1 MKFLIALILIN
12 TAWANPQ
19 KVLEL
24 RQDVERLAQEVE
36 EKQKENQSTL
46 DVYLQRRQEI
56 QAQLLREKFRADQLQ
71 TQKTRLSDA
80 LKKNRLDA
88 AGSIKAP
95 EWFAP
100 LLTRLEGELALN
112 LPMGEASNEL
122 EKIRGTLLQGKT
134 TFETALIQTWFLLE
148 NSIRRRTS
156 SEYLMT
162 TVEIN
167 QKKEPAEIVRL
178 GDLLAYVRTAGGE
191 YGLMTR
197 QGAKWTMTRFE
208 DKSKQAQIEKLI
220 SQYKQNQKTGLY
232 ELPGMKEFIA
242 TMSAEKK
249 I

>member
-1 MKFLIALILIN
+1 MKFLIALLVIN

-71 TQKTRLSDA
+71 TQKGRLSEA

-88 AGSIKAP
+88 SGSIKAP

-100 LLTRLEGELALN
+100 LLNRLEKELALN

-122 EKIRGTLLQGKT
+122 EKIRGTLAQGKT
-134 TFETALIQTWFLLE
+134 TFEQSLDF
-148 NSIRRRTS
+148 
-156 SEYLMT
+156 
-162 TVEIN
+162 
-167 QKKEPAEIVRL
+167 
-178 GDLLAYVRTAGGE
+178 
-191 YGLMTR
+191 
-197 QGAKWTMTRFE
+197 
-208 DKSKQAQIEKLI
+208 
-220 SQYKQNQKTGLY
+220 
-232 ELPGMKEFIA
+232 
-242 TMSAEKK
+242 
-249 I
+249 

>member
-1 MKFLIALILIN
+1 MKILIALLVIN

-71 TQKTRLSDA
+71 TQKNRLAEA

-100 LLTRLEGELALN
+100 FIDRLGKELALN

-122 EKIRGTLLQGKT
+122 EKIRGTLSQGKT

-162 TVEIN
+162 TVEID

-191 YGLMTR
+191 YGLMSR
-197 QGAKWTMTRFE
+197 QGDKWQLTRFD
-208 DKSKQAQIEKLI
+208 DKSKQLQIEKLI
-220 SQYKQNQKTGLY
+220 AQYKQNQKTGLY

-242 TMSAEKK
+242 NMSAEKK

>member
-1 MKFLIALILIN
+1 MKILIAFILVN

-56 QAQLLREKFRADQLQ
+56 QAQLLREKFRTDQLQ
-71 TQKTRLSDA
+71 TQKNRLSEA

-100 LLTRLEGELALN
+100 LLDLLERELALN

-122 EKIRGTLLQGKT
+122 EKIRGTLSQGKT

-148 NSIRRRTS
+148 NAIRRRTS

-178 GDLLAYVRTAGGE
+178 GDLMAYVRTAGGE

-197 QGAKWTMTRFE
+197 LGDKWQLSRFE
-208 DKSKQAQIEKLI
+208 DKSNQAQIEKLI

>member
-1 MKFLIALILIN
+1 MKILIALLFIN
-12 TAWANPQ
+12 SAWANPQ

-36 EKQKENQSTL
+36 EKQKETQSTL

-56 QAQLLREKFRADQLQ
+56 QAQLLREKFRSDQLQ
-71 TQKTRLSDA
+71 TQKNRLSEA

-100 LLTRLEGELALN
+100 LLNRLESELALN

-122 EKIRGTLLQGKT
+122 EKIRGTLAQGKT

-191 YGLMTR
+191 YGLMSR
-197 QGAKWTMTRFE
+197 QGDKWQMTRFE
-208 DKSKQAQIEKLI
+208 DKSKQGQIEKLI

>member
-1 MKFLIALILIN
+1 MLNGIC
-12 TAWANPQ
+12 Q
-19 KVLEL
+19 KHK
-24 RQDVERLAQEVE
+24 
-36 EKQKENQSTL
+36 KQKENQSTL

-71 TQKTRLSDA
+71 TQKNRLSEA

-100 LLTRLEGELALN
+100 LLNRLESELALN

-122 EKIRGTLLQGKT
+122 EKIRGTLAQGKT

-162 TVEIN
+162 TVDID

-197 QGAKWTMTRFE
+197 LGDKWQLTRFD

>member
-1 MKFLIALILIN
+1 MKMLIALLVIN

-71 TQKTRLSDA
+71 TQKNRLAEA

-100 LLTRLEGELALN
+100 FIDRLEKELALN

-122 EKIRGTLLQGKT
+122 EKIRGTLSQGKT

-162 TVEIN
+162 TVEID

-191 YGLMTR
+191 YGLMSR
-197 QGAKWTMTRFE
+197 QGEKWQLTRFD
-208 DKSKQAQIEKLI
+208 DKSKQLQIEKLI
-220 SQYKQNQKTGLY
+220 AQYKQNQKTGLY

-242 TMSAEKK
+242 NMSAEKK

>member
-1 MKFLIALILIN
+1 MN
-12 TAWANPQ
+12 SAWANPQ

-71 TQKTRLSDA
+71 TQKTRLSEA

-100 LLTRLEGELALN
+100 LLNRLESELALN

-162 TVEIN
+162 TVDID

-197 QGAKWTMTRFE
+197 LGDKWQLTRFD